1 MRIPKARGKFLQ
13 RNWDDVIFFFWGGG
27 FGFSYTKMGGKLE
40 RTYPL
45 ASTKSSQQLSAL
57 SGFLNQKSEPI
68 PWGRKPPWL
77 PWLSGCLW
85 RVWLV
90 VPMIRRWKFSGAP
103 SRRLSAEPIPC
114 PWCGELEA
122 PTHPKQC
129 KLRCLERN
137 SWGENCAKTSGRF
150 GGWNILVLSFHYEEM
165 SKKVGGW
172 TPTRKGGGE
181 TMIEMNI
188 F

>member
-1 MRIPKARGKFLQ
+1 MTLFF
-13 RNWDDVIFFFWGGG
+13 FFFWGG

-77 PWLSGCLW
+77 PWMSGCLW

-137 SWGENCAKTSGRF
+137 SWLKHF
-150 GGWNILVLSFHYEEM
+150 GSEFSLRGNEQEGGGLNTYQKRRGWNNDRDEHFLGGTPLWTSWCQWKGCDER
-165 SKKVGGW
+165 SGVGG
-172 TPTRKGGGE
+172 
-181 TMIEMNI
+181 I
-188 F
+188 

>member
-13 RNWDDVIFFFWGGG
+13 RNWDDVIFFFLGGG

-77 PWLSGCLW
+77 PWMSGCLW

-90 VPMIRRWKFSGAP
+90 VPMIRRWKFQVHHHDAYL
-103 SRRLSAEPIPC
+103 LSLYLVLGVGSWKHQHIQSNVNFDAWSEIP
-114 PWCGELEA
+114 G
-122 PTHPKQC
+122 
-129 KLRCLERN
+129 
-137 SWGENCAKTSGRF
+137 AKT
-150 GGWNILVLSFHYEEM
+150 V
-165 SKKVGGW
+165 
-172 TPTRKGGGE
+172 RKLLAGLGVE
-181 TMIEMNI
+181 T
-188 F
+188 FWF